1 MSYILYVIYYGSW
14 LNRILRPQQKMCNGC
29 QLWGT
34 QSFYHSN
41 ITVSL
46 LTEQGEPAGRNEAS
60 ESFNPFIL
68 SDHFYDKAGREN
80 RFGRFCYYYSGF
92 VSVVKFHILN
102 TPLFGCVCKHHATKA
117 EMVTGSCGKCF
128 ADLSSTAVFGAFFPG
143 EITESEMNS
152 LLGTTQTW
160 PCDISHFCSCHWVLR
175 EQSMKTSEL
184 LNILN
189 V

>member
-1 MSYILYVIYYGSW
+1 MSYMLYVIYYGSW
-14 LNRILRPQQKMCNGC
+14 LNRILRPQQKMCKGC
-29 QLWGT
+29 QSWGT

-41 ITVSL
+41 VTVSL

-60 ESFNPFIL
+60 ESFNPFTL

-80 RFGRFCYYYSGF
+80 RFGRICYYYSGF

-102 TPLFGCVCKHHATKA
+102 TPLWLCLQAPRNQSRNGDGELW
-117 EMVTGSCGKCF
+117 EMFCWFKQY
-128 ADLSSTAVFGAFFPG
+128 SSVWSIFPG